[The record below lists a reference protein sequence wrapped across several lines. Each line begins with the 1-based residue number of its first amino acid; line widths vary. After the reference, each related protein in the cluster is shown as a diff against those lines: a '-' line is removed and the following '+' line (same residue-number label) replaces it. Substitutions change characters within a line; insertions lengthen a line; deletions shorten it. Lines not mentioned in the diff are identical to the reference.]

1 MTSGPPLL
9 AGPHKGPVFFGLG
22 LEPSPFS
29 FVQCLMIA
37 KVSLLVVFVVLSLR
51 TGAAQAELISTGVGV
66 VRGQVMTSREVLI
79 QNLIETA
86 LYDKDP
92 KANLKSPGLDSK
104 AFAKA
109 VQDSLL
115 ESVVALEA
123 QNFNVVQLTPDEI
136 QAAERKAMANL
147 KNAAPWKELK
157 VSPKEF
163 EAGVKRKVQAKKF
176 VQFRAQSSV
185 LPVTDIEAQKYFNE
199 NRLKFGNLPFE
210 NFKEN
215 IKSYLS
221 RAQVDKRLKDWYDVL
236 LGKYQVKNLISES

>member
-1 MTSGPPLL
+1 MLISLLLTALL
-9 AGPHKGPVFFGLG
+9 APAH
-22 LEPSPFS
+22 
-29 FVQCLMIA
+29 
-37 KVSLLVVFVVLSLR
+37 
-51 TGAAQAELISTGVGV
+51 AEIISTGVGM
-66 VRGQVMTSREVLI
+66 VRGQVLTSREVQI
-79 QNLIETA
+79 QNLIDIA

-92 KANLKSPGLDSK
+92 KANLKKPALDSK

-123 QNFNVVQLTPDEI
+123 QNFNVVQLSPEEL
-136 QAAERKAMANL
+136 AASEKKAMQSL
-147 KNAAPWKELK
+147 KGSGVWKELK

-163 EAGVKRKVQAKKF
+163 EAGLKRKVQAKKF
-176 VQFRAQSSV
+176 IQFRAQSSV
-185 LPVTDIEAQKYFNE
+185 LPVTDMEAQKYFNE

-221 RAQVDKRLKDWYDVL
+221 RAQVDRRLKEWYDVL
-236 LGKYQVKNLISES
+236 LSKYQVKNLIAEM